1 MGYSNQVGL
10 RNAHSRKG
18 IRVKFYRI
26 FAIIGVSVRGLAMLI
41 RWGGLECLHKRRG
54 STLFLCKYQL
64 KMKINASCPSRWE

>member
-18 IRVKFYRI
+18 LRVKFYRI

-41 RWGGLECLHKRRG
+41 RWGGLECLHKGRG
-54 STLFLCKYQL
+54 STLFSLQIPVKDEDQCEL
-64 KMKINASCPSRWE
+64 PL